1 MADVNLLKARGK
13 RAFPDPTAVFI
24 MNRVRAIVASE
35 KALPPTEQGRLA
47 AACLRRLQGLEP
59 EGLEGGDPSPRELAA
74 LELMIR
80 MTRPAPLVHG
90 GKPDDFKTPEQSRI
104 FATWPQFRTALKP
117 FAAGIGRIDTA
128 GLTLSAS
135 ATVGTGFLVAPGLL
149 MTNRHVLSDL
159 SHGTGQLETG
169 QALVRFQYE
178 ADSFD
183 PVESRN
189 ITGVAAVH
197 PSLDAVLLRV
207 ESGTSG
213 SVTLAEFATGD
224 GEPPDDLD
232 VVVAGY
238 PAEMSDRNPLFLRS
252 TFGLNLGVL
261 RAAPGQITGR
271 VAGGFSHDC
280 STLGG
285 NSGSPVFRMSTAELI
300 GLHTG
305 GSFLWNN
312 QAVDGG
318 SLAEF
323 VKANQ
328 SRGQ

>member
-1 MADVNLLKARGK
+1 MADINLLKARGK

-47 AACLRRLQGLEP
+47 AACLHKL
-59 EGLEGGDPSPRELAA
+59 EGLEDGDPTPMELAA

-90 GKPDDFKTPEQSRI
+90 GIPDEFKKPEQSLI
-104 FATWPQFRTALKP
+104 FASWPQFRGALKP
-117 FAAGIGRIDTA
+117 HAERIGRIDTA
-128 GLTLSAS
+128 GPTLSDS

-149 MTNRHVLSDL
+149 MTNRHVLADL
-159 SHGTGQLETG
+159 SHGTGELETG
-169 QALVRFQYE
+169 QGLVRFQYE
-178 ADSFD
+178 ADTYD
-183 PVESRN
+183 PVVPRN

-207 ESGTSG
+207 ESGTSEPTIP
-213 SVTLAEFATGD
+213 VEFAAD
-224 GEPPDDLD
+224 VGELPDELDL
-232 VVVAGY
+232 VVAGY

-252 TFGLNLGVL
+252 TFGQNLGVL

-271 VAGGFSHDC
+271 VPGGFSHDC

-285 NSGSPVFRMSTAELI
+285 NSGSPVFRMSTAEVI

-305 GSFLWNN
+305 GGFLWNN

-323 VKANQ
+323 VKANIG
-328 SRGQ
+328 RGQ

>member
-1 MADVNLLKARGK
+1 MADINLLKARGK

-24 MNRVRAIVASE
+24 MNRVRAIVGSE
-35 KALPPTEQGRLA
+35 RALPPTEQGRLA
-47 AACLRRLQGLEP
+47 AACLHKL
-59 EGLEGGDPSPRELAA
+59 EGLEDGDPTPRELAA

-80 MTRPAPLVHG
+80 ITRPAPLVHSG
-90 GKPDDFKTPEQSRI
+90 IPDDFKTPEQSRI
-104 FATWPQFRTALKP
+104 FASWPQFRDALKP
-117 FAAGIGRIDTA
+117 YAARIGRIDTA

-149 MTNRHVLSDL
+149 MTNRHVLADL

-183 PVESRN
+183 PIEPRN

-207 ESGTSG
+207 ESGTSEPTIP
-213 SVTLAEFATGD
+213 VEFAAD
-224 GEPPDDLD
+224 AGELPDELD

-252 TFGLNLGVL
+252 TFGQNLGVL

-271 VAGGFSHDC
+271 VTGGFSHDC

-285 NSGSPVFRMSTAELI
+285 NSGSPVFRMSTAEVI

-318 SLAEF
+318 SLTEF
-323 VKANQ
+323 VKGIKGG
-328 SRGQ
+328 GQ